1 MTRYIL
7 ATRLTPP
14 TNQSIL
20 QCFGRT
26 LLGLFGCIGLLIT
39 YHLVSESDA
48 LTTFCGIV
56 HDSDEKVAPKLTLP
70 SVVPGLLILCCAC
83 VAFTADLHLKWFVDE
98 HIQNHGNHHPGTIY
112 NSSLCDISQ
121 LFLDLRL
128 QLSYNFTG
136 LTNTI
141 PVRATQIS
149 LAGILFG
156 FVGIGA
162 FFGLGV
168 FGFEFVVLMTAV
180 AIAGHVPLITFLTFK
195 AHNNPAPVDNP
206 IDSNEFNEFMDMV
219 EQMQQ
224 RPSKSDSIAMT
235 EASKNLFPAVP
246 DDENDEVFEDPEPE
260 GEPVQSKKTEL
271 VTVLKMINEGLDNDH
286 KLRRQKIKSSSL
298 PV

>member
-1 MTRYIL
+1 MFHVSFGSWLVWQGKHYFIYLTTEAVLMIFICRAIAIPSITSCISVTRYIL

-112 NSSLCDISQ
+112 NASLCDISQ

-128 QLSYNFTG
+128 Q
-136 LTNTI
+136 
-141 PVRATQIS
+141 V
-149 LAGILFG
+149 
-156 FVGIGA
+156 
-162 FFGLGV
+162 
-168 FGFEFVVLMTAV
+168 
-180 AIAGHVPLITFLTFK
+180 
-195 AHNNPAPVDNP
+195 
-206 IDSNEFNEFMDMV
+206 
-219 EQMQQ
+219 
-224 RPSKSDSIAMT
+224 
-235 EASKNLFPAVP
+235 
-246 DDENDEVFEDPEPE
+246 
-260 GEPVQSKKTEL
+260 
-271 VTVLKMINEGLDNDH
+271 
-286 KLRRQKIKSSSL
+286 
-298 PV
+298 